1 MGKANSEELR
11 HYGVKGMKWGVR
23 KDRTPI
29 GRLGNSARQK
39 ISSTYENPFGV
50 RKRKAY
56 TKKGYQL
63 TDKQL
68 DQRIARLS
76 KEKKYQDL
84 QRDVESTTASR
95 GRRWVNQA
103 LDNVGPMA
111 LTAVATYGVAYAVN
125 RKTGDKVMGLKTKDK
140 IFPGL

>member
-1 MGKANSEELR
+1 MRNANSDELS

-23 KDRTPI
+23 KDRFSS
-29 GRLGNSARQK
+29 GHLGDSARRK
-39 ISSTYENPFGV
+39 LSSTYENPSGS
-50 RKRKAY
+50 RKRPAY

-111 LTAVATYGVAYAVN
+111 LTALGTYGVAYVVN
-125 RKTGDKVMGLKTKDK
+125 RKMGDKVIGLKTKDK